1 MSHVIAVLG
10 LGVMGSAIA
19 ATLIDDGAE
28 VVVWNRKA
36 EKAQRLRE
44 LGAGLPSAPQP
55 PLIRRT
61 SSSS

>member
-44 LGAGLPSAPQP
+44 LGGPGCRARHNRL
-55 PLIRRT
+55 
-61 SSSS
+61 